1 MPSPTVSST
10 EVYWTDF
17 TVTDEDLDLIFNLLL
32 EREAPL
38 TTLEMAAS
46 LVEKRLSI
54 LEEEARLAK
63 EDDTQDYLPAG
74 KYEKNQVLRFPA
86 FSNAI
91 GKVVAIRAG
100 ENPDQG
106 SFDVIQ
112 VDFQEDGRRVEFAA
126 GLEKHVLNELPDPEE
141 LKTDFDRPEF
151 ILKNYGESIAIKLD
165 ERLES
170 NDDILRIAGRWFPK
184 PLLADIHEGH
194 LNLAEA
200 VLDVAEGGPLPTS
213 ALLEHVELPSDLDP
227 LLAEFSL
234 DYALQENERFDEVGP
249 AGQVQWFLKKLE
261 PPEVLFTPPR
271 LEAGQFMVDRSRLTE
286 DLIKLEQQLDDELSE
301 LDPPSQVPE
310 EVTFPI
316 LFPHWRVGALPLSSR
331 LQGLFPTAYVTPR
344 IRFILVDGHSG
355 DKFPGWVV
363 RSEKYVFGLEDWY
376 QRYEVSAGSI
386 IKVRRGE
393 EPGEVIVEAE
403 DRRKRND
410 WVRTVVI
417 HESERIGFTMLK
429 RPMGTSYDDL
439 MIVSLVD
446 PVVLDEVWLRGNQR
460 QMPLDQLVA
469 FVFRELAKLNPQT
482 AVHAKVLYSGV
493 NVLRRVPPGPLF
505 AELVNQAYYEHVG
518 DLYWRFDD
526 SAWRQE

>member
-1 MPSPTVSST
+1 MSSPTVSSS

-17 TVTDEDLDLIFNLLL
+17 NVSDEDLDAIFNLLL

-38 TTLEMAAS
+38 TTLEMVAS
-46 LVEKRLSI
+46 LVEKRLSM
-54 LEEEARLAK
+54 LEEEAKLAK
-63 EDDTQDYLPAG
+63 ENDIQDYLPAG
-74 KYEKNQVLRFPA
+74 TYEVGKILRFPA
-86 FSNAI
+86 FSNAVGSVI
-91 GKVVAIRAG
+91 AVRKG
-100 ENPDQG
+100 ENPDLG

-112 VDFQEDGRRVEFAA
+112 VEFQEDGRQVEFAA
-126 GLEKHVLNELPDPEE
+126 HLEKHVLNDLPDPEV
-141 LKTDFDRPEF
+141 LKSDFERPEF
-151 ILKNYGESIAIKLD
+151 IIKNFGDSIGARLE
-165 ERLES
+165 ERLDS

-184 PLLADIHEGH
+184 PLLADVHEGH

-213 ALLEHVELPSDLDP
+213 ALLEHVDLPSDLDP

-249 AGQVQWFLKKLE
+249 AGQVLWFLKRLE

-271 LEAGQFMVDRSRLTE
+271 LESGQFMVDRSRLTE
-286 DLIKLEQQLDDELSE
+286 DLLKLEQQLDDELSE
-301 LDPPSQVPE
+301 LDPPEEAVD

-355 DKFPGWVV
+355 EKFPGWVV
-363 RSEKYVFGLEDWY
+363 RSEGYVFGLEDWY

-393 EPGEVIVEAE
+393 EPGEVIVETE
-403 DRRKRND
+403 DRRSRND

-417 HESERIGFTMLK
+417 QEGERIGFTMLK

-439 MIVSLVD
+439 MVVSLVD
-446 PVVLDEVWLRGNQR
+446 PVALDEVWLRGNQR
-460 QMPLDQLVA
+460 QMPLDRLVSY
-469 FVFRELAKLNPQT
+469 VFRELAKLNPQT

-505 AELVNQAYYEHVG
+505 AELVNQPYYEHVG

-526 SAWRQE
+526 TAWRQE